1 MARWLVCLAVLA
13 MLLSGCVI
21 VDAETHVMGTCVD
34 AEQVEA
40 STAAL
45 SPVALLQAQ
54 GSAVA
59 DCWTN

>member
-13 MLLSGCVI
+13 VVLSGCVI
-21 VDAETHVMGTCVD
+21 VDAETHVLGTCVD

-40 STAAL
+40 STAAPSRGAL
-45 SPVALLQAQ
+45 SQAQ